1 MQLFVDELV
10 QQATNI
16 GMMVNGR
23 NTKEPLIA
31 SVIKDPP
38 PAFNM
43 SGTPVERVT
52 TFKLLSVH
60 VASDLKW

>member
-10 QQATNI
+10 QQASNI

-23 NTKEPLIA
+23 NAKEPLIV

-38 PAFNM
+38 PPVNL
-43 SGTPVERVT
+43 SDTPVERVT